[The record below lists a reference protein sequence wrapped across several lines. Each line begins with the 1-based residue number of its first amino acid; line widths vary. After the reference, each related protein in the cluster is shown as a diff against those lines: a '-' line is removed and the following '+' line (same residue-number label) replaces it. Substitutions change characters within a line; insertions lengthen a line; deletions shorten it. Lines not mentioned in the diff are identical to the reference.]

1 MRLQAQAPFRMAE
14 DVVDDGLCVLA
25 GTGLEEMPPGFQAAV
40 CGQVLSCVHHFYFV
54 YVREAYGR
62 LFGRTGDPVDA
73 IGQRMRPVCFDADV
87 FPRFVQAVDERLV
100 NPKRRFAARQ
110 HHKVGRIGR
119 DGFQNRLVGHE
130 CARFVP
136 GVAKTAF
143 QVAP

>member
-40 CGQVLSCVHHFYFV
+40 CGQVLSCVHHFHFV

-73 IGQRMRPVCFDADV
+73 IGQWMRPIGLDTDI

-100 NPKRRFAARQ
+100 NPK
-110 HHKVGRIGR
+110 
-119 DGFQNRLVGHE
+119 
-130 CARFVP
+130 
-136 GVAKTAF
+136 
-143 QVAP
+143 